1 MRLIPSDSLT
11 RSVRKGNQKPVCY
24 LIVLAN
30 VPSQRGNTIDTMSLI
45 PESPMGRTDPL
56 KVQRAGRTAEME
68 SIALQN
74 AQFVFILYIVVLPR
88 RGMSEMARVGVLGLG
103 KMGSAFATN
112 LLSKRNEVHVYNRSK
127 DKLRGLVAKGAVAHP
142 SPIELGKSVDVVI
155 TSLPDQDVVDSMVMG
170 DNGALRGMKKGAL
183 WVEMSTIDPDASIRE
198 AEQAKRVGVDR
209 VDAPVI
215 GNPDMAAK
223 GNLSLLVGG
232 DENVFEKNREFLNQ
246 LGSTVI
252 YLGKPGSGHKM
263 KLILNLFLGT
273 IGLAF
278 SESFIL
284 SQKLGFEPRAFVD
297 AFNKT
302 PHKNYFSDVKGPLIA
317 KGDYTPLFTMN
328 MLLKDLTLAEN
339 QATRQKVALLAGSLA
354 KRLFTTGVNQ
364 GQGEMNFSSLALTM
378 QKLNGISPPA

>member
-1 MRLIPSDSLT
+1 M
-11 RSVRKGNQKPVCY
+11 
-24 LIVLAN
+24 
-30 VPSQRGNTIDTMSLI
+30 
-45 PESPMGRTDPL
+45 
-56 KVQRAGRTAEME
+56 
-68 SIALQN
+68 
-74 AQFVFILYIVVLPR
+74 
-88 RGMSEMARVGVLGLG
+88 
-103 KMGSAFATN
+103 
-112 LLSKRNEVHVYNRSK
+112 
-127 DKLRGLVAKGAVAHP
+127 
-142 SPIELGKSVDVVI
+142 
-155 TSLPDQDVVDSMVMG
+155 
-170 DNGALRGMKKGAL
+170 RGMKKGAL
-183 WVEMSTIDPDASIRE
+183 WIEMSTIDPDASIRQ
-198 AEQAKRVGVDR
+198 AGQAKRAGVDR

-297 AFNKT
+297 AFNQT

-317 KGDYTPLFTMN
+317 KGDYTPLFTVN
-328 MLLKDLTLAEN
+328 MLLK
-339 QATRQKVALLAGSLA
+339 
-354 KRLFTTGVNQ
+354 
-364 GQGEMNFSSLALTM
+364 
-378 QKLNGISPPA
+378 I

>member
-1 MRLIPSDSLT
+1 
-11 RSVRKGNQKPVCY
+11 
-24 LIVLAN
+24 
-30 VPSQRGNTIDTMSLI
+30 
-45 PESPMGRTDPL
+45 
-56 KVQRAGRTAEME
+56 
-68 SIALQN
+68 
-74 AQFVFILYIVVLPR
+74 
-88 RGMSEMARVGVLGLG
+88 
-103 KMGSAFATN
+103 
-112 LLSKRNEVHVYNRSK
+112 
-127 DKLRGLVAKGAVAHP
+127 
-142 SPIELGKSVDVVI
+142 
-155 TSLPDQDVVDSMVMG
+155 MVMG

-183 WVEMSTIDPDASIRE
+183 WIEMSTIDPDASIRE
-198 AEQAKRVGVDR
+198 AEQAKRAGVDR

-232 DENVFEKNREFLNQ
+232 DKNVFERNQEFLNQ

-278 SESFIL
+278 SESFVL

-297 AFNKT
+297 AFNQT

-317 KGDYTPLFTMN
+317 KGDYTPLFTVN

-339 QATRQKVALLAGSLA
+339 QATRQKVALPAGSLA
-354 KRLFTTGVNQ
+354 KQLFTVSVNQ
-364 GQGEMNFSSLALTM
+364 GQGEMDFSSIALTI
-378 QKLNGISPPA
+378 QKLNGISSVS

>member
-1 MRLIPSDSLT
+1 
-11 RSVRKGNQKPVCY
+11 
-24 LIVLAN
+24 
-30 VPSQRGNTIDTMSLI
+30 
-45 PESPMGRTDPL
+45 
-56 KVQRAGRTAEME
+56 
-68 SIALQN
+68 
-74 AQFVFILYIVVLPR
+74 
-88 RGMSEMARVGVLGLG
+88 MARVGVLGLG

-170 DNGALRGMKKGAL
+170 DNGALRGMKRGAL
-183 WVEMSTIDPDASIRE
+183 WVEMSTIDPDASMRE
-198 AEQAKRVGVDR
+198 AEQAKRSGVDR

-302 PHKNYFSDVKGPLIA
+302 PHKNYLSDVKGPLIA

-354 KRLFTTGVNQ
+354 KQLFTTGVNQ
-364 GQGEMNFSSLALTM
+364 GQGEMDFSSIAVTL
-378 QKLNGISPPA
+378 QKLNGIPPPA

>member
-1 MRLIPSDSLT
+1 ML
-11 RSVRKGNQKPVCY
+11 
-24 LIVLAN
+24 
-30 VPSQRGNTIDTMSLI
+30 RGADLEPATSLI
-45 PESPMGRTDPL
+45 FVEVV
-56 KVQRAGRTAEME
+56 VQRQG
-68 SIALQN
+68 L
-74 AQFVFILYIVVLPR
+74 F
-88 RGMSEMARVGVLGLG
+88 EMARVGILGLG

-127 DKLRGLVAKGAVAHP
+127 DRLRGLIAKGAVAHP

-170 DNGALRGMKKGAL
+170 DNGAVRGMKKGAL
-183 WVEMSTIDPDASIRE
+183 WLEMSTIDPDASIRQ
-198 AEQAKRVGVDR
+198 AEQAKRAGVDR
-209 VDAPVI
+209 LDAPVI

-246 LGSTVI
+246 LGATVI

-278 SESFIL
+278 SESFVL

-317 KGDYTPLFTMN
+317 KGDYTPLFTVN

-339 QATRQKVALLAGSLA
+339 QATRQKVALTAGSLA
-354 KRLFTTGVNQ
+354 KQLFTTGVNQ
-364 GQGEMNFSSLALTM
+364 GQGEMDFSSIAVTL
-378 QKLNGISPPA
+378 QKLNGIPPPG